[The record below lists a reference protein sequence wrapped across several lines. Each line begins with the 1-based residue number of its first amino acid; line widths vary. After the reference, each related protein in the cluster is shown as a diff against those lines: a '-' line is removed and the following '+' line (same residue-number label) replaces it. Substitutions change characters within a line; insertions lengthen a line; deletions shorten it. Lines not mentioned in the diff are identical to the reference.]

1 MSSFTLY
8 IRRAELFH
16 TEEYIKAAFYNN
28 DYGLVS
34 DVQFIKKS
42 NEQGKAYNGVIVAFE
57 YVFQSP
63 KVAKL
68 REELATT
75 EDNTGFIIHDQAHR
89 RYWIVQVYE
98 QQVYE
103 QQVYEQQVYEP
114 QVYEPQVY
122 EPQVYEQQ
130 VYEKQEKPEQANMN
144 IELLVIQLNQ
154 MKRKM
159 NQMESQMMDYEY
171 DRVRN
176 EIVNQELREQL
187 LAKDEIIATQQCK
200 LVCMAIDLTKKESEC
215 EELQHEL
222 NDQKYVIRYIE
233 EQANE
238 MREMLNISDEC
249 FDKGRMTVEELD

>member
-1 MSSFTLY
+1 MSSLTLY

-42 NEQGKAYNGVIVAFE
+42 NEQGKEYNGVIVTFE
-57 YVFQSP
+57 HVFQSP
-63 KVAKL
+63 KVIKL
-68 REELATT
+68 REELASS
-75 EDNTGFIIHDQAHR
+75 EDNTGFIVHDQAHR

-103 QQVYEQQVYEP
+103 QK
-114 QVYEPQVY
+114 
-122 EPQVYEQQ
+122 
-130 VYEKQEKPEQANMN
+130 VYEKPEHSNMN

-159 NQMESQMMDYEY
+159 DQMESQMMDYEY

-187 LAKDEIIATQQCK
+187 LDKDEIIATQQSK
-200 LVCMAIDLTKKESEC
+200 LVCMAIDLTKKESEY

-222 NDQKYVIRYIE
+222 TDQKYVLRYIE

-249 FDKGRMTVEELD
+249 FDKGRMTVEDLD

>member
-1 MSSFTLY
+1 MSSLTLY

-34 DVQFIKKS
+34 DVQFIKKT
-42 NEQGKAYNGVIVAFE
+42 NEQGKEYNGVIVTFE
-57 YVFQSP
+57 HVFQSP

-68 REELATT
+68 REELASS
-75 EDNTGFIIHDQAHR
+75 EDKTGFIVHDQAHR
-89 RYWIVQVYE
+89 RYWIV
-98 QQVYE
+98 
-103 QQVYEQQVYEP
+103 QVYEP

-130 VYEKQEKPEQANMN
+130 VYEQQEKPEQTNMN

-154 MKRKM
+154 MKRKLD
-159 NQMESQMMDYEY
+159 QMESQMMDYEY

-222 NDQKYVIRYIE
+222 TDQKYVIRYIE

-249 FDKGRMTVEELD
+249 FDKGRMTVEDLD

>member
-16 TEEYIKAAFYNN
+16 TEEYIKAAFYDN

-42 NEQGKAYNGVIVAFE
+42 NEQGKEYNGVIVTFE
-57 YVFQSP
+57 HVFQSP

-68 REELATT
+68 REEMAAS
-75 EDNTGFIIHDQAHR
+75 DDKTGLIVHDQARR
-89 RYWIVQVYE
+89 RYWIV
-98 QQVYE
+98 
-103 QQVYEQQVYEP
+103 QVYEQQVYEP

-122 EPQVYEQQ
+122 E
-130 VYEKQEKPEQANMN
+130 KQEKDAPEQANMN

-154 MKRKM
+154 MKRKLD
-159 NQMESQMMDYEY
+159 QMESQMMDYEY

-176 EIVNQELREQL
+176 ILVNQELREQL

-222 NDQKYVIRYIE
+222 NDQKYVLRYIE

-249 FDKGRMTVEELD
+249 YDKGRMTVEELD

>member
-1 MSSFTLY
+1 MSSLTLY

-28 DYGLVS
+28 DYGLVG
-34 DVQFIKKS
+34 DVQFIKKT
-42 NEQGKAYNGVIVAFE
+42 NEQGKEYNGVIVTFE
-57 YVFQSP
+57 HVFQSP

-68 REELATT
+68 REELATS
-75 EDNTGFIIHDQAHR
+75 EDNTGFIVHDQAHR
-89 RYWIVQVYE
+89 RYWIV
-98 QQVYE
+98 
-103 QQVYEQQVYEP
+103 

-130 VYEKQEKPEQANMN
+130 EKPEHSNMN

-159 NQMESQMMDYEY
+159 DQMESQMMDYEY

-200 LVCMAIDLTKKESEC
+200 LVCMAIDLTKKESEY
-215 EELQHEL
+215 EKLQHEL
-222 NDQKYVIRYIE
+222 TDQKYVLRYIE

-249 FDKGRMTVEELD
+249 FDKGRMTVEDLD